1 MGETPIPPAQPV
13 LSSPAIM
20 KARLIDGKAIAQ
32 KVRDEV
38 KAEVA
43 RFAQA
48 HGRPPGL
55 DVVLVG
61 DDPASV
67 VYTRNKEKM
76 SNEVGMRG
84 RLHTLPAGSS
94 EVEVISLVASLSADD
109 AVDGI
114 LVQLP
119 LPRHLREE
127 RVLDAIDPRKDVD
140 GLLPH
145 NAGLLVTGRAGL
157 VPCTP

>member
-1 MGETPIPPAQPV
+1 MT
-13 LSSPAIM
+13 
-20 KARLIDGKAIAQ
+20 ARIIDGKAIAQ

-38 KAEVA
+38 KVEVA
-43 RFAQA
+43 RFAAA

-61 DDPASV
+61 DDPASA
-67 VYTRNKEKM
+67 VYTRNKEKA

-84 RLHTLPAGSS
+84 RLHRLPAGTS
-94 EVEVISLVASLSADD
+94 EIELCALVASLSGDS

-127 RVLDAIDPRKDVD
+127 KVLGAVYPQKDVD
-140 GLLPH
+140 GLLPL
-145 NAGLLVTGRAGL
+145 NAGLLALGRPGL